1 MLDKAAANGTAVAD
15 VINFNLSPL
24 NEASKTIILLSTL
37 PAVSSNLTID
47 GSSQP
52 GAPFGVSTAKV
63 KILMG
68 FAVDGAVALLLYDVE
83 NVNIYGLY
91 IKNEQVCPS
100 DQQCVSWQGIAVRD
114 SRNISIGS
122 AGKGNVIL
130 GFYENIGMN
139 MHYVGGQIHHY
150 SVDVSVKANFIGVE
164 PDGITQSTVQ
174 SNPLSLYY
182 VIGALT
188 IGGTPAEGNVLPS
201 GLSIMQANSEN
212 YTDDGV
218 EMYVTPCIINIKN
231 NKVGLDYFE
240 NQAYTSFGIHIA
252 THSPNGKNTIFIED
266 NVISSST
273 SYAIHISN
281 NLHDT
286 NIRRNYIGTNRS
298 LTKVFPI
305 GDIGIF
311 VYGATNVKIG
321 SDDAADKN
329 YITNCKPVY
338 VWPYS
343 TVSVNKNSFFCV
355 QDMDPMVFDTYGTF
369 FHPKINISSVTATSV
384 SGTATPNSTIELF
397 YADQCG
403 TCAPETYFG
412 STTANAEGNW
422 RYEGVLKATVIASS
436 TLNGATS
443 NFTKTGLD
451 LTNAVVENTCPNYGC
466 IKGVVP
472 LNYSSISWINEAG
485 QEVGDLPDLLNV
497 PIGKY
502 KLKIENGSCSNE
514 SPWFE
519 VKRGLSINPSGIVI
533 NSASCYAANGF
544 IKGLNVTNYTN
555 STITYTWSDELGNK
569 VGAEVDL
576 PNVKPGKY
584 MLSIKLDDNSC
595 ALPYGPVEVLNKNG
609 VAINETNVVVKPSD
623 CGSSD
628 GSITGIEVT
637 GLGLLKYKWKDES
650 GLIVATSLDLTSR
663 PNGKYTLEVSDES
676 SCASVFTTTIVIPE
690 INQISLSNTGVIQPA
705 MCGLSNGS
713 ITGILVTGA
722 IKYEWFD
729 RSTRLIST
737 SSSSELINV
746 KAGDYYL
753 VASNATCSKT
763 SEIYTISG
771 TAVLAAPHVADVQLC
786 AGGDA
791 VLIVNEVLTGRSYR
805 LYADETSSTP
815 LHEERS
821 GRFSIR
827 VTESRQYY
835 ASQYEAGCES
845 PRSKVQVTVTS
856 SALSIPSSFSPNG
869 DGINDTWLING
880 LENYGK
886 PEIVIVNRYG
896 AKVYQSFSY
905 QIPFDGKLNGNLLSP
920 GVYYYMIKL
929 GIECRPVSGSITLLN

>member
-1 MLDKAAANGTAVAD
+1 

-24 NEASKTIILLSTL
+24 TEASKTIILLSAL

-47 GSSQP
+47 GASQP

-68 FAVDGAVALLLYDVE
+68 FVVDGAVALLLYDVE
-83 NVNIYGLY
+83 DVNIYGLY

-100 DQQCVSWQGIAVRD
+100 DQHCISWQGIAVRD
-114 SRNISIGS
+114 SRNISIG
-122 AGKGNVIL
+122 AVGKGNVIL

-139 MHYVGGQIHHY
+139 MHYLGGQIHHY
-150 SVDVSVKANFIGVE
+150 SVDVSLKANFIGVE

-188 IGGTPAEGNVLPS
+188 IGGTSAEGNVLPS

-212 YTDDGV
+212 YIEEGV

-240 NQAYTSFGIHIA
+240 NQAYTSFGIRIA

-281 NLHDT
+281 NLHET

-298 LTKVFPI
+298 LTKVFPV

-384 SGTATPNSTIELF
+384 NGTATPNSTIELF

-412 STTANAEGNW
+412 STIANTEGNW
-422 RYEGVLKATVIASS
+422 RYEGTIKATVIASS

-443 NFTKTGLD
+443 NFTQTMLD
-451 LTNAVVENTCPNYGC
+451 LTNAVVENTCPDYGS

-485 QEVGDLPDLLNV
+485 LEVGASPDLLNV

-502 KLKIENGSCSNE
+502 KLKIENGNCSTE
-514 SPWFE
+514 SPWYE
-519 VKRGLSINPSGIVI
+519 IKRGLSINPSGLVI
-533 NSASCYAANGF
+533 NSASCNAANGS
-544 IKGLNVTNYTN
+544 IKGLNVINYTN
-555 STITYTWSDELGNK
+555 STVTYTWSDDLGNK
-569 VGAEVDL
+569 VGASVDL
-576 PNVKPGKY
+576 PDVKPGKY
-584 MLSIKLDDNSC
+584 MLSVKLDDNSC
-595 ALPYGPVEVLNKNG
+595 VLPYGPVEVRNLNG
-609 VAINETNVVVKPSD
+609 VAINETKKVVNASI
-623 CGSSD
+623 CGNSD

-637 GLGLLKYKWKDES
+637 GLGQLKYKWKDES
-650 GLIVATSLDLTSR
+650 GSTVSASLDLTSMR
-663 PNGKYTLEVSDES
+663 SGKYTLEVSDES
-676 SCASVFTTTIVIPE
+676 SCAAVFTTIDIPE

-705 MCGLSNGS
+705 TCGLSNGS
-713 ITGILVTGA
+713 ITSILVTGA

-729 RSTRLIST
+729 RLSSLIST
-737 SSSSELINV
+737 SSSPELINV

-753 VASNATCSKT
+753 VASNANCSKT
-763 SEIYTISG
+763 SKIYTISG
-771 TAVLAAPHVADVQLC
+771 TGVLAAPHVADVQLC

-805 LYADETSSTP
+805 LYADETSNTP
-815 LHEERS
+815 LLEERS
-821 GRFSIR
+821 GRFSVR
-827 VTESRQYY
+827 VNESRQFY

-845 PRSKVQVTVTS
+845 PRTRVEVTVTS
-856 SALSIPSSFSPNG
+856 SAISIPSSFSPNG
-869 DGINDTWLING
+869 DGINDTWLIKG
-880 LENYGK
+880 LENHAR

-896 AKVYQSFSY
+896 AKVYQSSSY

-929 GIECRPVSGSITLLN
+929 GIECRPVSGSVTLLN

>member
-1 MLDKAAANGTAVAD
+1 MLDQAAANGTAVAD
-15 VINFNLSPL
+15 VINFNLSPVT
-24 NEASKTIILLSTL
+24 EASKTIILLSAL

-47 GSSQP
+47 GASQP

-68 FAVDGAVALLLYDVE
+68 FAGDGAVALFLYDVE

-91 IKNEQVCPS
+91 IKNERVCPS
-100 DQQCVSWQGIAVRD
+100 DQHCISWQGIAVRD
-114 SRNISIGS
+114 SRNISIGA

-139 MHYVGGQIHHY
+139 MHYLGGQIHHY
-150 SVDVSVKANFIGVE
+150 SVGVSLKANFIGVE

-188 IGGTPAEGNVLPS
+188 IGGTSAEGNVLPS
-201 GLSIMQANSEN
+201 GLSIMQVNSQN
-212 YTDDGV
+212 YIEDGV
-218 EMYVTPCIINIKN
+218 EMYVTTCIINIKN
-231 NKVGLDYFE
+231 NKVGLDFFE
-240 NQAYTSFGIHIA
+240 KQAYTSSGIHIA

-281 NLHDT
+281 NLHET

-298 LTKVFPI
+298 LTQVFPV

-311 VYGATNVKIG
+311 VHGATNVKIG
-321 SDDAADKN
+321 SNDAADKN
-329 YITNCKPVY
+329 YVTNCKPVY

-384 SGTATPNSTIELF
+384 NGTATPNSTIELF

-412 STTANAEGNW
+412 STMANAEGNW
-422 RYEGVLKATVIASS
+422 RYEGTIKATVIASS

-443 NFTKTGLD
+443 NFTQTKLD
-451 LTNAVVENTCPNYGC
+451 LTNAVVENTCPDYGS

-472 LNYSSISWINEAG
+472 LNYSSISWVNEAG
-485 QEVGDLPDLLNV
+485 KDFGDSPDLLNV

-502 KLKIENGSCSNE
+502 KLKIENGNCSTE
-514 SPWFE
+514 SPWYE
-519 VKRGLSINPSGIVI
+519 IKRGLSINPSGSVI
-533 NSASCYAANGF
+533 NSASCNAANGS
-544 IKGLNVTNYTN
+544 IKGLNVINYTT
-555 STITYTWSDELGNK
+555 STVTYTWSDDLGRE
-569 VGAEVDL
+569 VGTSVDL
-576 PNVKPGKY
+576 TDVKPGKY
-584 MLSIKLDDNSC
+584 MLSVKLGDNSC
-595 ALPYGPVEVLNKNG
+595 LLPYGPVEVLNVNG
-609 VAINETNVVVKPSD
+609 VAMNETKMVVKPSI
-623 CGSSD
+623 CGNSD

-637 GLGLLKYKWKDES
+637 GLGQLKYKWKDES
-650 GLIVATSLDLTSR
+650 GSTVSASLDLISMT
-663 PNGKYTLEVSDES
+663 NGKYTLEVSDES
-676 SCASVFTTTIVIPE
+676 SCAAVFTTIDIPE

-705 MCGLSNGS
+705 TCGLSNGS
-713 ITGILVTGA
+713 ITSILVTGA

-729 RSTRLIST
+729 RSSSLIST
-737 SSSSELINV
+737 SSSPELINV

-753 VASNATCSKT
+753 VASNANCSKT
-763 SEIYTISG
+763 SKIYTISG
-771 TAVLAAPHVADVQLC
+771 TGVLAAPRVADVQLC

-805 LYADETSSTP
+805 LYADETSSIP
-815 LHEERS
+815 LLEERS

-827 VTESRQYY
+827 VNESRQFY

-845 PRSKVQVTVTS
+845 PRTRVEVTVSS
-856 SALSIPSSFSPNG
+856 SAISIPSSFSPNG
-869 DGINDTWLING
+869 DGINDTWLIKG
-880 LENYGK
+880 LENHAK

-896 AKVYQSFSY
+896 AKVYQSSSY

-929 GIECRPVSGSITLLN
+929 GVECRPVSGSVTLLN

>member
-1 MLDKAAANGTAVAD
+1 MLDQAAANGTAVAD
-15 VINFNLSPL
+15 VINFNLSPVT
-24 NEASKTIILLSTL
+24 EASKTIILLSAL

-47 GSSQP
+47 GASQP

-68 FAVDGAVALLLYDVE
+68 FAGDGAIALLLYDVE
-83 NVNIYGLY
+83 NVTIYGLY

-100 DQQCVSWQGIAVRD
+100 DQHCISWQGIAVRD
-114 SRNISIGS
+114 SRNISIGA

-139 MHYVGGQIHHY
+139 MHYLGGQIHHY
-150 SVDVSVKANFIGVE
+150 SVGVSLKANFIGVE

-201 GLSIMQANSEN
+201 GLSIIQANSQN
-212 YTDDGV
+212 YIEEGV
-218 EMYVTPCIINIKN
+218 EMYVTPCFINIKN
-231 NKVGLDYFE
+231 NKVGLDFFE
-240 NQAYTSFGIHIA
+240 KHAYTSSGIHIA

-281 NLHDT
+281 NLHET

-298 LTKVFPI
+298 LTKVFPV

-311 VYGATNVKIG
+311 VHGATNVKIG
-321 SDDAADKN
+321 SNDAADKN
-329 YITNCKPVY
+329 YLTNCKPVY

-355 QDMDPMVFDTYGTF
+355 QDTDPMVFDTYGTF

-384 SGTATPNSTIELF
+384 NGTATPNSTIELF

-412 STTANAEGNW
+412 STIANTEGNW
-422 RYEGVLKATVIASS
+422 HYEGTIKATVIASS

-443 NFTKTGLD
+443 NFTQTKLD
-451 LTNAVVENTCPNYGC
+451 LTNAVVENTCPDYGS

-472 LNYSSISWINEAG
+472 LNYSNISWVNEAG
-485 QEVGDLPDLLNV
+485 KDFGASPDLLNV

-502 KLKIENGSCSNE
+502 KLKIENGNCSTE
-514 SPWFE
+514 SPWYE
-519 VKRGLSINPSGIVI
+519 IKRGLSINPSGIVV
-533 NSASCYAANGF
+533 NSASCNEANGS
-544 IKGLNVTNYTN
+544 IKGLNVINYTT
-555 STITYTWSDELGNK
+555 STVTYTWSDDLGRE
-569 VGAEVDL
+569 VGTSVDL
-576 PNVKPGKY
+576 PDVKPGKY
-584 MLSIKLDDNSC
+584 MLSVKLGDNSC
-595 ALPYGPVEVLNKNG
+595 VLPYGPVEVRNVNG
-609 VAINETNVVVKPSD
+609 VAINGTKMVVKPSI
-623 CGSSD
+623 CGNSD
-628 GSITGIEVT
+628 GSITGIEVK
-637 GLGLLKYKWKDES
+637 GLGQLKYKWKDES
-650 GLIVATSLDLTSR
+650 GSTVSASLDLTSMT
-663 PNGKYTLEVSDES
+663 NGKYTLEVSDES
-676 SCASVFTTTIVIPE
+676 SCVAVFTTIDIPE

-705 MCGLSNGS
+705 TCGLSNGS
-713 ITGILVTGA
+713 ITSILVTGA

-729 RSTRLIST
+729 RSSSLIST
-737 SSSSELINV
+737 SSSPELINV

-753 VASNATCSKT
+753 VASNANCRKT
-763 SEIYTISG
+763 SKIYTISG
-771 TAVLAAPHVADVQLC
+771 TGVLAAPRVADVQLC

-791 VLIVNEVLTGRSYR
+791 VLIVNEVLPGRSYR
-805 LYADETSSTP
+805 LYVDKTSSIP
-815 LHEERS
+815 LLEERS

-827 VTESRQYY
+827 VNESCQFY

-845 PRSKVQVTVTS
+845 PRTRVEVTVSS
-856 SALSIPSSFSPNG
+856 SAISIPSSFSPNG
-869 DGINDTWLING
+869 DGINDTWLIKG
-880 LENYGK
+880 LENHAK

-896 AKVYQSFSY
+896 AKVYQSSSY
-905 QIPFDGKLNGNLLSP
+905 QIPFDGKLNGKLLSP

>member
-1 MLDKAAANGTAVAD
+1 MLGKAAANGTVVAD

-24 NEASKTIILLSTL
+24 TEASKTIILLSAL

-47 GSSQP
+47 GTSQP
-52 GAPFGVSTAKV
+52 GTPFGVSTAKV

-68 FAVDGAVALLLYDVE
+68 FAGDGAVALFLYDVE

-100 DQQCVSWQGIAVRD
+100 DQHCISWQGIAVRD
-114 SRNISIGS
+114 SRYISIGA

-139 MHYVGGQIHHY
+139 MHYLGGQIHHY
-150 SVDVSVKANFIGVE
+150 SVGVSLKANFIGIE

-201 GLSIMQANSEN
+201 GLSIIQANSQN
-212 YTDDGV
+212 YIEEGV
-218 EMYVTPCIINIKN
+218 EMYVTPCFINIKN
-231 NKVGLDYFE
+231 NKVGLDFFE
-240 NQAYTSFGIHIA
+240 KQAYTSSGIHIA

-281 NLHDT
+281 NLHET

-298 LTKVFPI
+298 LTQVFPV

-311 VYGATNVKIG
+311 VHGATNVKIG
-321 SDDAADKN
+321 SNDAADKN
-329 YITNCKPVY
+329 YVTNCKPVY

-369 FHPKINISSVTATSV
+369 FHPKINISSITATSV
-384 SGTATPNSTIELF
+384 NGTATPNSTIELF

-403 TCAPETYFG
+403 SCAPETYFG
-412 STTANAEGNW
+412 STIANTEGNW
-422 RYEGVLKATVIASS
+422 HYEGTIKATVIASS

-443 NFTKTGLD
+443 NFTQTKLD
-451 LTNAVVENTCPNYGC
+451 LTNAVVENTCPDYGS

-472 LNYSSISWINEAG
+472 LNYSSISWVNEAG
-485 QEVGDLPDLLNV
+485 KDFGASPDLLNV

-502 KLKIENGSCSNE
+502 KLKIENGNCSTE
-514 SPWFE
+514 SPWYE
-519 VKRGLSINPSGIVI
+519 IKRGLSINPSGIVV
-533 NSASCYAANGF
+533 NSASCHEANGS
-544 IKGLNVTNYTN
+544 IKGLNVSNYTT
-555 STITYTWSDELGNK
+555 STVTYTWSNDLGRE
-569 VGAEVDL
+569 VGTSVDL
-576 PNVKPGKY
+576 PDVKPGKY
-584 MLSIKLDDNSC
+584 MLSVKLGDNSC
-595 ALPYGPVEVLNKNG
+595 VLPYGPVEVRNVNG
-609 VAINETNVVVKPSD
+609 VAMNDTKMVVKPSI

-637 GLGLLKYKWKDES
+637 GLGQLKYKWKDES
-650 GLIVATSLDLTSR
+650 GSTVSASLDLISMT
-663 PNGKYTLEVSDES
+663 NGKYTLEVSDES
-676 SCASVFTTTIVIPE
+676 SCAAVFTTIDIPE

-705 MCGLSNGS
+705 TCGLSNGS
-713 ITGILVTGA
+713 ITSILVTGA

-729 RSTRLIST
+729 RSSSLIST
-737 SSSSELINV
+737 SSSPELINV

-753 VASNATCSKT
+753 VASNANCSKT
-763 SEIYTISG
+763 SKIYTISG
-771 TAVLAAPHVADVQLC
+771 TGVLAAPYVADVQLC

-805 LYADETSSTP
+805 LYADETSSIP
-815 LHEERS
+815 LLEERS

-827 VTESRQYY
+827 VNESRQFY

-845 PRSKVQVTVTS
+845 PRTRVEVTITS
-856 SALSIPSSFSPNG
+856 SAISIPSSFSPNG
-869 DGINDTWLING
+869 DGINDTWLIKG
-880 LENYGK
+880 LENHAR

-905 QIPFDGKLNGNLLSP
+905 QIPFDGKLNGKLLSP

-929 GIECRPVSGSITLLN
+929 GVECRPVSGSVTLLN